1 MKEIQL
7 ISIRR
12 LDAIDISRKPG
23 RPERKPAQEFNTVN
37 GALLG
42 VILAELIMI
51 AVLIP

>member
-7 ISIRR
+7 ISLRR
-12 LDAIDISRKPG
+12 LDTIDISRKPG
-23 RPERKPAQEFNTVN
+23 RPERKQAQEFNTVN
-37 GALLG
+37 GVMLG

>member
-1 MKEIQL
+1 LKEIQL
-7 ISIRR
+7 ISLRR
-12 LDAIDISRKPG
+12 LDTIDISRKPG
-23 RPERKPAQEFNTVN
+23 RPERKPAQELNMLN